1 MSINKF
7 TQQLSKL
14 HIIKIISTKD
24 VGLKTHFTDQKWK
37 LKRNNIAQQLFVSI
51 YSDIY
56 IYIYIY
62 IYYYFKLLAKTEI
75 NKVSLKHQG
84 RE

>member
-56 IYIYIY
+56 IYIF
-62 IYYYFKLLAKTEI
+62 YFKLLAKTEI